1 MGALRGANS
10 ILYDRGIMWPSSFSG
25 ADVEFPPQHGPKD
38 TCPLQAS
45 HRKVWGFGVFRGFPE
60 GTSATGC
67 QLSGG
72 SCEGELV
79 YFNERRSIG
88 PCRREIRSAEHG
100 LWMNLLGRNWL
111 GRFLLGPLQH
121 L

>member
-45 HRKVWGFGVFRGFPE
+45 HRKVWGFGVSRGFLKE
-60 GTSATGC
+60 GVLGVARC
-67 QLSGG
+67 WVALVR
-72 SCEGELV
+72 EG
-79 YFNERRSIG
+79 
-88 PCRREIRSAEHG
+88 
-100 LWMNLLGRNWL
+100 WL
-111 GRFLLGPLQH
+111 ISTKGVA
-121 L
+121 